1 MKLSNYGKMRFVR
14 WGRILV
20 QIGAVG
26 AMGAMVRMGA
36 MGTIVALLL
45 KNFL

>member
-1 MKLSNYGKMRFVR
+1 M
-14 WGRILV
+14 GRILV

-26 AMGAMVRMGA
+26 AMGAMVRMVA
-36 MGTIVALLL
+36 MGTIVALSL